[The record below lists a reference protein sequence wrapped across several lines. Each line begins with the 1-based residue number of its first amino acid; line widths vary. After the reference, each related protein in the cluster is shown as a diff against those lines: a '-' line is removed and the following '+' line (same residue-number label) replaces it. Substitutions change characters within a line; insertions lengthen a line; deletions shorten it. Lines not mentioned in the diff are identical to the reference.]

1 MNMKKCIIIVL
12 IFLTVSVTAQQDTA
26 RSDIVRLPDSSAIG
40 APIGNIVSKN
50 IGPEGGTIVSED
62 GRVELVF
69 PAGTLASPKEISIQP
84 LTNVLT
90 GAMGNAYRF
99 EPSGIQFAKPVS
111 YILHYTDEEAQ
122 ICPPDLMAFGIQENS
137 GKWTYDQFKNWDSV
151 NKTLTAYIK
160 HFTIFAPYPSM
171 HLIPEYYEVNLEDR
185 LLLHVVRMFPWNTPG
200 SEPIDAYI
208 NPRVTSADWYV
219 NGEKDG
225 NLEYG
230 ATESL
235 HPQYIAAWY
244 TAPRMLPAHD
254 KVKIE
259 CIVVGTETGKAEIK
273 RRMTCII
280 ILYDSYKVLI
290 TDTMETRVGEGTF
303 IVDTGTCVVRVNNT
317 QIIVDSVRNYTPT
330 SFVKHKPPL
339 GARLEVNLMDC
350 EGPVNIGKKKYNGQ
364 SVLYTHS
371 FFIEEN
377 KPVKV
382 LVTFEIEGV
391 TAFKYKYSVGGI
403 TIRDSQPTESVPEL
417 VNFYVNGEAQRYSLP
432 AAHGGVY
439 SIDVKRVQP
448 MQHEPTKLT
457 KTPPK

>member
-26 RSDIVRLPDSSAIG
+26 RKDILRLPDSSAIG
-40 APIGNIVSKN
+40 EPIGNIVSKN

-69 PAGTLASPKEISIQP
+69 PLGALASPKEISIQP
-84 LTNVLT
+84 LTNMLT

-111 YILHYTDEEAQ
+111 YILHYTDGEAQ

-137 GKWTYDQFKNWDSV
+137 GKWTYDRFKNWDSV
-151 NKTLTAYIK
+151 NKTLTGYIK
-160 HFTIFAPYPSM
+160 HFSIYAPFPSM
-171 HLIPEYYEVNLEDR
+171 RLIPEYYELNLEDR
-185 LLLHVVRMFPWNTPG
+185 LELHVVRIIPDVGPDF
-200 SEPIDAYI
+200 EPIDALI
-208 NPRVTSADWYV
+208 DPKVTVADWFV
-219 NGEKDG
+219 NGERDG
-225 NLEYG
+225 SIRYG
-230 ATESL
+230 STVSL
-235 HPQYIAAWY
+235 LPQFAAVWY
-244 TAPRMLPAHD
+244 TAPSRLPDHD
-254 KVKIE
+254 TVNIQ
-259 CIVVGTETGKAEIK
+259 CILIGTETGKPKIK
-273 RRMTCII
+273 RRFSCMVV
-280 ILYDSYKVLI
+280 LYDTYKVLI

-303 IVDTGTCVVRVNNT
+303 IVDTGTCIVKVNNT
-317 QIIVDSVRNYTPT
+317 QIIVDSVRNYAPS

-339 GARLEVNLMDC
+339 GARLELTLMGC

-371 FFIEEN
+371 FFVEEN

-403 TIRDSQPTESVPEL
+403 TIRDSQPTESVPDL
-417 VNFYVNGEAQRYSLP
+417 VNFYVNGEPQRYSLP

-439 SIDVKRVQP
+439 SINVKRVQP
-448 MQHEPTKLT
+448 GQYEPTRLT
-457 KTPPK
+457 KKRPK